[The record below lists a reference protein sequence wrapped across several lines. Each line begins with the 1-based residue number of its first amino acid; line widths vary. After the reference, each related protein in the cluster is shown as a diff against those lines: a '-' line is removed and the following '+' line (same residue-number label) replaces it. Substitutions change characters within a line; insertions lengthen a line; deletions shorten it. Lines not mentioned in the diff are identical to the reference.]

1 MALIEPGDGGDNM
14 NPSAL
19 QTVISVRRAV
29 YYLAQHTVRV
39 ASVPDV
45 VAISS
50 YTVLSSISTLV
61 SSSDNVTCRW

>member
-1 MALIEPGDGGDNM
+1 MALIEPGDGGDNS

-50 YTVLSSISTLV
+50 YSVLSSISTLV
-61 SSSDNVTCRW
+61 SSSDNVTCRR